1 MEMAD
6 INEEE
11 DEEEGEEDEEK
22 VPMFGITSNTNLIE
36 VLVRC
41 TECQS
46 YT

>member
-1 MEMAD
+1 MGMEIAD
-6 INEEE
+6 KNEKEDEEEE
-11 DEEEGEEDEEK
+11 DEEK
-22 VPMFGITSNTNLIE
+22 LPMFGITSNTNLIE